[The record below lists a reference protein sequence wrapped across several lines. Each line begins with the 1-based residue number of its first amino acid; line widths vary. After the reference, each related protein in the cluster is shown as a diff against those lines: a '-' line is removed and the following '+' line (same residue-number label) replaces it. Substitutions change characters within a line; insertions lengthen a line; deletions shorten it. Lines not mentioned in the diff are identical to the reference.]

1 MNIQGKQFF
10 SLLILQREKS
20 TNSCCVHLLERWPF
34 PYIINLH
41 EILMEV
47 TVATKHLKILK
58 MPAKVVLDI
67 PSLPLGL
74 FCQLLIAIFLN
85 F

>member
-1 MNIQGKQFF
+1 MDIQGNKFLLFPCF
-10 SLLILQREKS
+10 SRKS
-20 TNSCCVHLLERWPF
+20 PNSYYVQLLERWPF

-47 TVATKHLKILK
+47 AVTAKHLKILK
-58 MPAKVVLDI
+58 MPAKVVLNI

-74 FCQLLIAIFLN
+74 FCQLLIAIFLD